1 MAARYLNNPRDALK
15 HFNAARRDIKW
26 CSQALLAMAEI
37 YLNPENNISWASEGG
52 EADGSQSGAAAAAVD
67 AETQEAIKAA
77 STLLQQLRP
86 ADMESNKY
94 KVCLGCWYGALYCHP
109 SRSLASCGCFAYC
122 CLALNSGDAPSLT
135 HLRTLEFIWYIHC
148 KRVIAG
154 HFSDPVHAL
163 PPLRAAGC

>member
-1 MAARYLNNPRDALK
+1 MPGLFLPARYLNNPRDALK

-26 CSQALLAMAEI
+26 SSQALLAMAEI

-52 EADGSQSGAAAAAVD
+52 EADGSQSGAAD

-94 KVCLGCWYGALYCHP
+94 KVGLGCW
-109 SRSLASCGCFAYC
+109 
-122 CLALNSGDAPSLT
+122 
-135 HLRTLEFIWYIHC
+135 
-148 KRVIAG
+148 
-154 HFSDPVHAL
+154 
-163 PPLRAAGC
+163 

>member
-1 MAARYLNNPRDALK
+1 LNNPRDALK

-26 CSQALLAMAEI
+26 SSQALLAMAEI

-52 EADGSQSGAAAAAVD
+52 EADGSQSSAAAAVD

-94 KVCLGCWYGALYCHP
+94 KVGLGWCSFSWGRGGLPRGWVRPGAMEGDGNAFVI
-109 SRSLASCGCFAYC
+109 RSPLPAQQTTTRWAWG
-122 CLALNSGDAPSLT
+122 
-135 HLRTLEFIWYIHC
+135 
-148 KRVIAG
+148 AG
-154 HFSDPVHAL
+154 E
-163 PPLRAAGC
+163 

>member
-1 MAARYLNNPRDALK
+1 LLCWFLPARYLNNLRDALK

-26 CSQALLAMAEI
+26 SSQALLAMAEI

-52 EADGSQSGAAAAAVD
+52 EADGSQSGAAAAVD

-94 KVCLGCWYGALYCHP
+94 KVCLRVLVPPEEP
-109 SRSLASCGCFAYC
+109 S
-122 CLALNSGDAPSLT
+122 
-135 HLRTLEFIWYIHC
+135 
-148 KRVIAG
+148 
-154 HFSDPVHAL
+154 HAFQ
-163 PPLRAAGC
+163 